1 MIRQIFFPLVPHLCQ
16 IQALVYSHSLP
27 RTNSRA
33 LALGPSTSWIENPT
47 LEVVSERGQIQVYRK
62 IEDVIEGRDA
72 QLERIV
78 ELIETTRGRAET
90 RDAGKI
96 LSISRSH

>member
-1 MIRQIFFPLVPHLCQ
+1 
-16 IQALVYSHSLP
+16 
-27 RTNSRA
+27 
-33 LALGPSTSWIENPT
+33 
-47 LEVVSERGQIQVYRK
+47 VYRK

-90 RDAGKI
+90 RDAGKS